1 MKTENENNKFNLKKL
16 MPFTLFF
23 FFSIILIIP
32 MMITKEIGGHDIL
45 YHFSAIN
52 ALDIAYHKG
61 KFFSR
66 IYELTCQDYG
76 YPSGIFYSM
85 IPSGITVII
94 KNLFHIPAIFAIYIV
109 LILVL
114 FLSELFVYIL
124 LNYIFENK
132 NLNLILSITY
142 ICFPY
147 ILSNIYV
154 RFAYT
159 EIFMTFLIP
168 MIAIALYNL
177 VEKQN
182 YKVFS
187 IYFVIG
193 FTLSIMIHLSFT
205 IYVTIISAIYLLLNI
220 NKIFNKKTIII
231 FFISSVFV
239 IFISSSYWLPVL
251 YAKKD
256 INLGGMGRSRNGLYL
271 TTIRSYK
278 LKKNNFHLNI
288 SNIFLTIVFVIYIL
302 IFKAN
307 KKNNTKL
314 EIQVFI
320 LYILT
325 FFLTTPLCIF
335 WKICNIMFLNMIQ
348 FIWRLYLLLS
358 FFAIFAIE
366 FIVRKYKKVKI
377 KKVIFTVFLFI
388 ILISFYFSINFY
400 NFYERDFNN
409 NINYLLTSEGTGSL
423 KNGDYYPIGATN
435 DYIHKRN
442 NEKMIIETFNNISE
456 IANYQSK
463 EQINFEILESNGGEI
478 ILNIP
483 YSVCDGLKIYQYET
497 IVNHRHLEI
506 EKDSIQIGENLYL
519 KLLIKQSNVTSKI
532 ILDYSNC
539 KKLKQYLIE
548 NPFEFEVIEG
558 DKNAKFKN
566 FVKKQVSNYKF
577 DFSVST
583 KTKVELPTLYYRGY
597 VAKLI
602 TNKDV
607 KNIKLSRNQNGF
619 IQIEIEGSGTI
630 HLKFEGKYILV
641 ANTISIISIISFAI
655 YYSIFVNNQ
664 RIIIEN
670 KKSLIKNF

>member
-1 MKTENENNKFNLKKL
+1 MKTENANNKFNLKKI

-23 FFSIILIIP
+23 LFSIILIIP

-256 INLGGMGRSRNGLYL
+256 INLSRLGRSRNRLYY
-271 TTIRSYK
+271 TTKTSYK
-278 LKKNNFHLNI
+278 LRKRFFHLNI
-288 SNIFLTIVFVIYIL
+288 SNIFLTIVFVTYIL

-320 LYILT
+320 LSILT

-366 FIVRKYKKVKI
+366 FIVRKFKNVKI

-388 ILISFYFSINFY
+388 ILISFHFSINFY

-409 NINYLLTSEGTGSL
+409 NINYLLTSEGTGCY
-423 KNGDYYPIGATN
+423 KVGDYYPIGATN

-558 DKNAKFKN
+558 DTNAKFKN

>member
-1 MKTENENNKFNLKKL
+1 METENANNKFNLKKI
-16 MPFTLFF
+16 MPFTLLF

-32 MMITKEIGGHDIL
+32 MMITKEIGGYDIL

-76 YPSGIFYSM
+76 YPTGIFYSM

-168 MIAIALYNL
+168 MVAIALYNL

-239 IFISSSYWLPVL
+239 IFISSSYWLPIL

-256 INLGGMGRSRNGLYL
+256 INLSGLGNNRNDLYL
-271 TTIRSYK
+271 TTIRCYK
-278 LKKNNFHLNI
+278 LRKRNYFLNI

-302 IFKAN
+302 IFMAD

-320 LYILT
+320 LSILT
-325 FFLTTPLCIF
+325 FFLATPLCIF
-335 WKICNIMFLNMIQ
+335 WKICNIIFLNMIQ
-348 FIWRLYLLLS
+348 FIWRLYLLLC
-358 FFAIFAIE
+358 FFAVFAIE
-366 FIVRKYKKVKI
+366 FIVRKFKKKKI
-377 KKVIFTVFLFI
+377 KKVIFTIFLFI
-388 ILISFYFSINFY
+388 IIISFHFSINF
-400 NFYERDFNN
+400 NNLYERDFND
-409 NINYLLTSEGTGSL
+409 NINYLLTSEGTGSW
-423 KNGDYYPIGATN
+423 KVGDYYPIGATN
-435 DYIHKRN
+435 RYIHKRN
-442 NEKMIIETFNNISE
+442 NEKMIIKTFKYISE

-463 EQINFEILESNGGEI
+463 EQINFEILKSNGGEI

-483 YSVCDGLKIYQYET
+483 YSVCDGLKIYQIE
-497 IVNHRHLEI
+497 IKINHRHLEI
-506 EKDSIQIGENLYL
+506 KKDSIQIGKNLYL
-519 KLLIKQSNVTSKI
+519 KLLIKQSKVTSKI

-548 NPFEFEVIEG
+548 NPFEFKVIKG
-558 DKNAKFKN
+558 DKKAKFKN

-607 KNIKLSRNQNGF
+607 KNIKLSRNKNGF

-670 KKSLIKNF
+670 KKK